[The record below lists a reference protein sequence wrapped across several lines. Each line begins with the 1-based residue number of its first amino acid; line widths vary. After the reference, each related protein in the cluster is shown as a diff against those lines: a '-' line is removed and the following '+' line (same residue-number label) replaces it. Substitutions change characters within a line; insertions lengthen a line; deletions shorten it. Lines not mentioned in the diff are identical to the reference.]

1 MTTGEEDLDVTA
13 TVIVAAWVV
22 VVVVVV
28 VVQGTATAM
37 EMDMVRHKGL
47 EEITSLEAEATAML
61 CPMGWVQAMQA
72 RRGSAGHH
80 HSWVQGQ

>member
-1 MTTGEEDLDVTA
+1 MTTGEEDLGA
-13 TVIVAAWVV
+13 IVIVAAWVV

-47 EEITSLEAEATAML
+47 EEITSLEAEATAL
-61 CPMGWVQAMQA
+61 LFPMGWAQA
-72 RRGSAGHH
+72 RLGSTGHH
-80 HSWVQGQ
+80 HSWVLGQ